1 MVETQN
7 KRCDSY
13 VTSYSRKEKRRMIL
27 LQQERTMPAKRS
39 NSSRL
44 VYGGMLVLVV
54 ALLTGCASGFTT
66 IAPRLPDKFEK
77 LGRAEGS
84 ACGSMLIG
92 PTAYNFIPILLNERA
107 ERAYDNA
114 VKSVPGATALA
125 NVSMREYWY
134 WWVIGGARC
143 VTIKG
148 EAIR

>member
-1 MVETQN
+1 
-7 KRCDSY
+7 
-13 VTSYSRKEKRRMIL
+13 MIL
-27 LQQERTMPAKRS
+27 LQQEGTMPSMRNGRARFI
-39 NSSRL
+39 
-44 VYGGMLVLVV
+44 YGGMLVLVV
-54 ALLTGCASGFTT
+54 VLLTGCASGFTT

-77 LGRAEGS
+77 LGRAEGT

-125 NVSMREYWY
+125 NVTMREYWY

-143 VTIKG
+143 VMIKG